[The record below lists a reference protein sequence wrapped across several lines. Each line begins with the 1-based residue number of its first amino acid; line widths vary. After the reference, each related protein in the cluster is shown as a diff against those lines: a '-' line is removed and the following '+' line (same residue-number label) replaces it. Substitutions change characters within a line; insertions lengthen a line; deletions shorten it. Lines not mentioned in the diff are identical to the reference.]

1 MPNLDAAPSGRERDP
16 MSQRKVRDVIVR
28 KEVIQLPADATV
40 RSASRLMA
48 EQGIGAILVMKD
60 EAIQGIFSERDA
72 LKRVLAEDLDPDTTT
87 LAEVMTREMVTLA
100 PDAFAV
106 DALRLMSQVGIR
118 HLPIVEEDKV
128 VGMISLR
135 DFIGAEFQLAGRK
148 SK

>member
-1 MPNLDAAPSGRERDP
+1 

-48 EQGIGAILVMKD
+48 EQGIGAVLVMKG
-60 EAIQGIFSERDA
+60 EEIRGIFSERDA
-72 LKRVLAEDLDPDTTT
+72 LKRVLAENLDPDTTT
-87 LAEVMTREMVTLA
+87 LADVMTREMVTLD

-118 HLPIVEEDKV
+118 HLPIVDQGRV

-148 SK
+148 TR

>member
-1 MPNLDAAPSGRERDP
+1 

-28 KEVIQLPADATV
+28 KEVIQLPAEATV

-48 EQGIGAILVMKD
+48 EQGIGAVLVMKD
-60 EAIQGIFSERDA
+60 EEIQGIFSERDA
-72 LKRVLAEDLDPDTTT
+72 LKRVLAKDLDPDTTT
-87 LAEVMTREMVTLA
+87 LAEVMTREMVTLD

-118 HLPIVEEDKV
+118 HLPIVDQDKV

-135 DFIGAEFQLAGRK
+135 DFIGAEFQLAGK
-148 SK
+148 KAG

>member
-1 MPNLDAAPSGRERDP
+1 M
-16 MSQRKVRDVIVR
+16 R
-28 KEVIQLPADATV
+28 KEVIQLPAEATV

-48 EQGIGAILVMKD
+48 EQGIGAVLVMKG
-60 EAIQGIFSERDA
+60 EEIHGIFSERDA

-87 LAEVMTREMVTLA
+87 LAEVMTREMVTLD

-118 HLPIVEEDKV
+118 HLPIVDREKV

-148 SK
+148 TR

>member
-1 MPNLDAAPSGRERDP
+1 M
-16 MSQRKVRDVIVR
+16 R
-28 KEVIQLPADATV
+28 KEVIQLPAEATV

-48 EQGIGAILVMKD
+48 EQGIGAVLVMKD

-87 LAEVMTREMVTLA
+87 LAEVMTREMVTLD

-106 DALRLMSQVGIR
+106 DALRLMSEVGIR
-118 HLPIVEEDKV
+118 HLPIVEQDKV

-135 DFIGAEFQLAGRK
+135 DFIGAEFQLAGKK

>member
-1 MPNLDAAPSGRERDP
+1 

-118 HLPIVEEDKV
+118 HLPIVEQEKV
-128 VGMISLR
+128 IGMISLR

-148 SK
+148 PDKH

>member
-1 MPNLDAAPSGRERDP
+1 

-28 KEVIQLPADATV
+28 KEVIQLPAEASV

-48 EQGIGAILVMKD
+48 EQGIGAVLVMKG
-60 EAIQGIFSERDA
+60 ERIQGIFSERDA
-72 LKRVLAEDLDPDTTT
+72 LKRVLAENLNPDTTM
-87 LAEVMTREMVTLA
+87 LEDVMTREMVTLD

-118 HLPIVEEDKV
+118 HLPIVEQERV

-135 DFIGAEFQLAGRK
+135 DFIGAEFQFAGK
-148 SK
+148 GC

>member
-1 MPNLDAAPSGRERDP
+1 

-28 KEVIQLPADATV
+28 KEVIQLPAEATV

-48 EQGIGAILVMKD
+48 DQGIGAVLVMKG
-60 EAIQGIFSERDA
+60 EEIQGIFSERDA
-72 LKRVLAEDLDPDTTT
+72 LKRVLAENLDPDTTA
-87 LAEVMTREMVTLA
+87 LADVMTREMVTLD

-118 HLPIVEEDKV
+118 HLPIVDQERV

-135 DFIGAEFQLAGRK
+135 DFIGAEFQLAGK
-148 SK
+148 KPK

>member
-1 MPNLDAAPSGRERDP
+1 

-28 KEVIQLPADATV
+28 KEVIRLPAEATV

-48 EQGIGAILVMKD
+48 EQGIGAVLVMKG
-60 EAIQGIFSERDA
+60 EEIQGIFSERDA
-72 LKRVLAEDLDPDTTT
+72 LKRVLAQDRDPETTT
-87 LAEVMTREMVTLA
+87 LSDVMTRDMVTLD

-118 HLPIVEEDKV
+118 HLPIVDNERV

-135 DFIGAEFQLAGRK
+135 DFIGAEFQLAGK
-148 SK
+148 SVS

>member
-1 MPNLDAAPSGRERDP
+1 

-28 KEVIQLPADATV
+28 KEVIQLPAEATV

-48 EQGIGAILVMKD
+48 EQGIGAVLVMKD

-87 LAEVMTREMVTLA
+87 LAEVMTREMVTLD

-106 DALRLMSQVGIR
+106 DALRLMSQIGIR
-118 HLPIVEEDKV
+118 HLPIVEQDKV

-135 DFIGAEFQLAGRK
+135 DFIGAEFQLAGK
-148 SK
+148 KAG